1 VARRIGRHHGDPRA
15 ADTRRG
21 SKDQY
26 RPSRDEILRYISENP
41 DRSGKQEIAKAFAL
55 RGDDRIWLKD
65 LLRDLE
71 DEGLLKKKRKRHI
84 RPGALP
90 HVTVLEIFGR
100 DTGGGLLARPA
111 EYQGNDPPTVAIRLP
126 RGGGPAPGIGDRV
139 LAKTFPT
146 DEPAGP
152 AYTARVMKVFE
163 KRSEAVLGIFRVLK
177 DGTFRIEPVERRQPE
192 LIVDTEFS
200 NGAKNGDLVEVEP
213 ARAPR
218 YGLPKARVLQVLGSL
233 TSEKAVSMI
242 AIHAHDIPHI
252 FPPDVMAEAEALSPL
267 PSLRSRGEGGP
278 TGRVRGSDGP
288 EELAPP
294 INPLPGPSPRKRGEG
309 SYEREDWRD
318 LPLVTIDPADAKDHD
333 DAVFAEADT
342 DEKNPGGVVVTVAIA
357 DVAAY
362 VRPGTPLDREALKR
376 GNSVYFP
383 DRVVPMLPERISN
396 NLCSL
401 REGEDRPAMA
411 VRMTFS
417 ADGRKVRHSFHR
429 VMMKSA
435 AKLAYPQAQ
444 AAIDGTPDDKTRP
457 ILDTVLK
464 PLWDAY
470 AVLKRGREARQ
481 PLELDL
487 PERKILLKEDGT
499 VDRVVVPERLDA
511 HKLIEEFM
519 IQANVAAAETLEGRK
534 QPLVY
539 RIHDAPSL
547 AKQESLR
554 EFLQTLSL
562 SLARGAQ
569 MRPAQLNTILERVRG
584 ADNEALVNEVVLRSQ
599 SQAEYSPANIG
610 HFGLNL
616 RRYAHFTS
624 PIRRYADLIVHRA
637 LIAAL
642 GLGPGG
648 LTREEESRLEEIAA
662 LISATERRAM
672 AAERETVDR
681 LVAAY
686 LAERVDERFDARVSG
701 VTKAGLFVTLP
712 QYGADGF
719 IPVSSLGDDYYIYD
733 ETARSLF
740 GERSGKGYQLADRVE
755 VRLVEVAPMAG
766 AMRFEMMSP
775 PKPLPGSR
783 RSFHKAKGRARASQS
798 RPRGRRR

>member
-1 VARRIGRHHGDPRA
+1 MARRVSGRSHGDLRT
-15 ADTRRG
+15 ADTRAKV
-21 SKDQY
+21 KDNY
-26 RPSRDEILRYISENP
+26 RPSRDEILRYIAENP
-41 DRSGKQEIAKAFAL
+41 DRSGKRDIAKAFAL
-55 RGDDRIWLKD
+55 RGEDRIWLKD
-65 LLRDLE
+65 ILRDLQE
-71 DEGLLKKKRKRHI
+71 EGLLTKERKRLA
-84 RPGALP
+84 RVGALA
-90 HVTVLEIFGR
+90 HVAVLDIFGR
-100 DTGGGLLARPA
+100 DADGMLLAHPTEA
-111 EYQGNDPPTVAIRLP
+111 VGNGEPPVIAIRVS
-126 RGGGPAPGIGDRV
+126 RGGGGPTPGIGDRV

-146 DEPAGP
+146 DDVTGP
-152 AYTARVMKVFE
+152 AYTGRVMKIFE
-163 KRSEAVLGIFRVLK
+163 KRTEAVLGVFRVLQ

-192 LIVDTEFS
+192 LVVDKEFQ

-213 ARAPR
+213 ARASR
-218 YGLPKARVLQVLGSL
+218 YGLPRAKVLAVLGSL

-242 AIHAHDIPHI
+242 AIHAHDIPHV
-252 FPPDVMAEAEALSPL
+252 FPADVIAEAEAVKPATLA
-267 PSLRSRGEGGP
+267 
-278 TGRVRGSDGP
+278 GR
-288 EELAPP
+288 E
-294 INPLPGPSPRKRGEG
+294 NW
-309 SYEREDWRD
+309 RE

-333 DAVFAEADT
+333 DAVFAVSDP

-362 VRPGTPLDREALKR
+362 VRYGTALDREALKR

-396 NLCSL
+396 DLCSL
-401 REGEDRPAMA
+401 REGQDRPALA

-417 ADGRKVRHSFHR
+417 ADGRKLRHSFHR
-429 VMMKSA
+429 IMMKSA

-444 AAIDGTPDDKTRP
+444 AAIDGAPDDKTGP

-470 AVLKRGREARQ
+470 AVVKRGRETRQ
-481 PLELDL
+481 PLELEL

-519 IQANVAAAETLEGRK
+519 IQANVAAAETLEAKR
-534 QPLVY
+534 QALVY

-554 EFLQTLSL
+554 EFLQTLGL

-569 MRPAQLNTILERVRG
+569 MRPNQFNGILDRVRG
-584 ADNEALVNEVVLRSQ
+584 ADHEGLVNEVVLRTQ
-599 SQAEYSPANIG
+599 MQAEYSPSNIG

-616 RRYAHFTS
+616 KRYAHFTS
-624 PIRRYADLIVHRA
+624 PIRRYADLIVHRG

-642 GLGPGG
+642 GFGAGG
-648 LTREEESRLEEIAA
+648 LTQDEAERLEEVSA

-672 AAERETVDR
+672 AAERDTVDR
-681 LVAAY
+681 LIAAY
-686 LAERVDERFDARVSG
+686 LAERVDDRFDARISG
-701 VTKAGLFVTLP
+701 VTKSGLFVQLP

-719 IPVSSLGDDYYIYD
+719 IPVSSLEGDYYIYD

-740 GERSGKGYQLADRVE
+740 GERTGKGYQLADRVE
-755 VRLVEVAPMAG
+755 VRLIEVAPMAG
-766 AMRFEMMSP
+766 AMRFEMLTD
-775 PKPLPGSR
+775 PKPLPGSK

-798 RPRGRRR
+798 RPGSRGRRR

>member
-1 VARRIGRHHGDPRA
+1 MRT
-15 ADTRRG
+15 ADTRAKVR
-21 SKDQY
+21 DNY
-26 RPSRDEILRYISENP
+26 RPSRDEILRYIAENP
-41 DRSGKQEIAKAFAL
+41 DRSGKRDIAKAFAL
-55 RGDDRIWLKD
+55 RGEDRIWLKD
-65 LLRDLE
+65 ILRDLQ
-71 DEGLLKKKRKRHI
+71 DEGLLTKERKRLA
-84 RPGALP
+84 RVGALA
-90 HVTVLEIFGR
+90 HVAVLDIFGR
-100 DTGGGLLARPA
+100 DADGVLLAHPTEA
-111 EYQGNDPPTVAIRLP
+111 IGNGEPPVIAIRVS
-126 RGGGPAPGIGDRV
+126 RGGGGATPGIGDRV

-146 DEPAGP
+146 DDATGP
-152 AYTARVMKVFE
+152 AYTGRVMKIFE
-163 KRSEAVLGIFRVLK
+163 KRTDAVLGVFRVLQ

-192 LIVDTEFS
+192 LVVDKEFQ

-213 ARAPR
+213 ARASR
-218 YGLPKARVLQVLGSL
+218 YGLPRAKVLAVLGSL

-242 AIHAHDIPHI
+242 AIHAHDIPHV
-252 FPPDVMAEAEALSPL
+252 FPADVIAEAEAVKPA
-267 PSLRSRGEGGP
+267 
-278 TGRVRGSDGP
+278 T
-288 EELAPP
+288 LA
-294 INPLPGPSPRKRGEG
+294 G
-309 SYEREDWRD
+309 REDWRE

-333 DAVFAEADT
+333 DAVFAISDP

-362 VRPGTPLDREALKR
+362 VRYGTALDREALKR

-396 NLCSL
+396 DLCSL
-401 REGEDRPAMA
+401 REGQDRPALA

-417 ADGRKVRHSFHR
+417 ADGRKLRHSFHR
-429 VMMKSA
+429 IMMKSA

-444 AAIDGTPDDKTRP
+444 AAIDGAPDDKTGP

-470 AVLKRGREARQ
+470 AVVKRGRETRQ
-481 PLELDL
+481 PLELEL

-519 IQANVAAAETLEGRK
+519 IQANVAAAETLEAKR
-534 QPLVY
+534 QALVY

-554 EFLQTLSL
+554 EFLQTLGL

-569 MRPAQLNTILERVRG
+569 MRPNQFNGILDRVRG
-584 ADNEALVNEVVLRSQ
+584 ADHEGLVNEVVLRTQ
-599 SQAEYSPANIG
+599 MQAEYSPSNIG

-616 RRYAHFTS
+616 KRYAHFTS
-624 PIRRYADLIVHRA
+624 PIRRYADLIVHRG

-642 GLGPGG
+642 GFGAGG
-648 LTREEESRLEEIAA
+648 LTQDEAERLEEVSA

-672 AAERETVDR
+672 AAERDTVDR
-681 LVAAY
+681 LIAAY
-686 LAERVDERFDARVSG
+686 LAERVDDRFDARISG
-701 VTKAGLFVTLP
+701 VTKSGLFVQLP

-719 IPVSSLGDDYYIYD
+719 IPVSSLDGDYYIYD

-740 GERSGKGYQLADRVE
+740 GERTGKGYQLADRVE
-755 VRLVEVAPMAG
+755 VRLIEVAPMAG
-766 AMRFEMMSP
+766 AMRFEMLTD
-775 PKPLPGSR
+775 PKPLPGSK

-798 RPRGRRR
+798 RPGSRGRRR